1 MFSFILFIPNISST
15 ITNYYFLISKN
26 KPYLFILSK
35 YRSKVNPFYEKV
47 LFFNPTVKNGRLL
60 IGFAHHRVRLGFG
73 KDADVSVTVS
83 VNTCDAALDVT
94 TSSFLSSSAE
104 MPSDNVSI
112 TSFKT
117 IGLTRTCESVVDI
130 CVET

>member
-1 MFSFILFIPNISST
+1 M
-15 ITNYYFLISKN
+15 
-26 KPYLFILSK
+26 
-35 YRSKVNPFYEKV
+35 
-47 LFFNPTVKNGRLL
+47 KNGRLL

-112 TSFKT
+112 TSFKI

>member
-1 MFSFILFIPNISST
+1 MPT
-15 ITNYYFLISKN
+15 IGLDSALAKTLTVDT
-26 KPYLFILSK
+26 L
-35 YRSKVNPFYEKV
+35 VN
-47 LFFNPTVKNGRLL
+47 LGTG
-60 IGFAHHRVRLGFG
+60 VRFGFG

-104 MPSDNVSI
+104 MPSDNV
-112 TSFKT
+112 FT
-117 IGLTRTCESVVDI
+117 IIELTRPCESVVDI